1 MMGFG
6 IRREKSHYMQFN
18 AGAAQVTASTTA
30 YAPIGSTSN
39 FNATENNRQA
49 IIPRPALVSNLV
61 IVTATSQPASGSIVY
76 TIRKNGVDT
85 AITITIPANQAAG
98 TFTDSTN
105 SVQFAAN
112 DLISLKAV
120 NNATGN
126 SAQIIAWSVKT
137 K

>member
-6 IRREKSHYMQFN
+6 IRREKSHYQQYN

-30 YAPIGSTSN
+30 FAPIGSTSN
-39 FNATENNRQA
+39 FNATENNRQG

-61 IVTATSQPASGSIVY
+61 IVTATAQSGTGSIVF
-76 TIRKNGVDT
+76 TVRKNGVDT
-85 AITITIPANQAAG
+85 ALTITIAAGTAAG

-105 SVQFAAN
+105 SVLFAAN

-120 NNATGN
+120 NNATAN
-126 SAQIIAWSVKT
+126 STQLIAWSIKT

>member
-1 MMGFG
+1 MGFG
-6 IRREKSHYMQFN
+6 IRREKSHSLQFN
-18 AGAAQVTASTTA
+18 SGAAQVTASTTA

-39 FNATENNRQA
+39 FNATENNRQTIA
-49 IIPRPALVSNLV
+49 TRPMLVSNLV
-61 IVTATSQPASGSIVY
+61 VVTATAQSGTGSLVY
-76 TIRKNGVDT
+76 TLRKNGVNT
-85 AITITIPANQAAG
+85 AITITIAAGAAAG

-120 NNATGN
+120 NNASAN
-126 SAQIIAWSVKT
+126 SSQLIAWSIKT